1 MSEKL
6 HAFWQKTNALYF
18 KIYGLY
24 FEICALYF
32 FACPEACFSAQ
43 LTLMLYAT
51 NIEFSWEV
59 IYTTTHSRNVVKR
72 EKSKLPHHESCV
84 IGLQYH

>member
-1 MSEKL
+1 MPFGK
-6 HAFWQKTNALYF
+6 KTNALYF

-51 NIEFSWEV
+51 NIEFS
-59 IYTTTHSRNVVKR
+59 
-72 EKSKLPHHESCV
+72 
-84 IGLQYH
+84 